1 MCNSLPNKSESKKYA
16 VKFQGVGFGW
26 WNSRAGVSMET
37 KVYTLS
43 SLRWRE
49 LAEGAEACEIESPS

>member
-1 MCNSLPNKSESKKYA
+1 LASARKLLLL
-16 VKFQGVGFGW
+16 
-26 WNSRAGVSMET
+26 AGVSKET
-37 KVYTLS
+37 NVYTQS